1 MDNYKILLVCSDA
14 LANEIKSILSSSVNI
29 FSVVY
34 VSNSGNDA
42 LRKVSVMMPAAVIAD
57 YSLLDMNGFTLASK
71 IEELRICPTII
82 LTNIAQ
88 SDFINELKKT
98 SIDIFC
104 ITKPINNQVLLHTT
118 ELAVRLSHR
127 FYDMEKKVLSLEQQ
141 IEERKNV
148 DRARGILMKK
158 FKLDEAQA
166 YRNLQ
171 KKAMDSG
178 RTINDIAKTIIK
190 MFDFIDEK

>member
-1 MDNYKILLVCSDA
+1 MDNYKILLVCSEA
-14 LANEIKSILSSSVNI
+14 LSNEIKSVLSSSVNN
-29 FSVVY
+29 FSVLY
-34 VSNSGNDA
+34 VSNSGNDV
-42 LRKVSVMMPAAVIAD
+42 LRKVSIMMPAAVIAD
-57 YSLLDMNGFTLASK
+57 YNLLDMNGFTLASK
-71 IEELRICPTII
+71 VEELRICPTII

-88 SDFINELKKT
+88 SDFINELKRH

-118 ELAVRLSHR
+118 ELAVRLSHK
-127 FYDMEKKVLSLEQQ
+127 FYDMEKKVQSLEHQ

-190 MFDFIDEK
+190 MFDFIDKK